1 MTTRYRCA
9 ACGNVTRFDVVSS
22 RRTRAFHH
30 YSIGGDLEIEE
41 EEVLAAEVE
50 SVTCRWCGA
59 DGDAISFG
67 CEEYAISLPDI
78 ESYIG
83 HKIPVERYQPES
95 LPKLH
100 AAPYVPRDP
109 DAPRRRGGGGGGG
122 GRPRSGGPRRGPPR
136 RR

>member
-41 EEVLAAEVE
+41 EEVLAADIE

-59 DGDAISFG
+59 GGDRIEEIS
-67 CEEYAISLPDI
+67 EELAAEQLHD
-78 ESYIG
+78 
-83 HKIPVERYQPES
+83 QPS
-95 LPKLH
+95 
-100 AAPYVPRDP
+100 
-109 DAPRRRGGGGGGG
+109 
-122 GRPRSGGPRRGPPR
+122 
-136 RR
+136 